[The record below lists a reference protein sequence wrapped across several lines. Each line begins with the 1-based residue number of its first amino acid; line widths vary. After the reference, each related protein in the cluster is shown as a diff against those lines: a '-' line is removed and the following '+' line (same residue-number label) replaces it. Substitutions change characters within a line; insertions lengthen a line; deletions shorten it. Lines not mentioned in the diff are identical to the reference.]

1 MRGFTFPERA
11 EQVLIGGMVA
21 GILLIMQRIN
31 IDLYKTGLAVLTA
44 STLLQ
49 IAVGN
54 IPKRGSVGGSLVR
67 IAVILVLITAI
78 FGVGI
83 LLVPTLSRLGR

>member
-1 MRGFTFPERA
+1 MEGLNFTERA
-11 EQVLIGGMVA
+11 EQVLIGGMVI
-21 GILLIMQRIN
+21 GIVLIMQRVSV
-31 IDLYKTGLAVLTA
+31 DLYRTGLGILTA

-54 IPKRGSVGGSLVR
+54 IPKRGSVVGSLGRVLL
-67 IAVILVLITAI
+67 ILVLIAGI
-78 FGVGI
+78 FSVGV

>member
-1 MRGFTFPERA
+1 MRLTFPERA
-11 EQVLIGGMVA
+11 ERVLIAGMLV
-21 GILLIMQRIN
+21 GIVLILQRYS
-31 IDLYKTGLAVLTA
+31 LALFKTGLCILVL

-54 IPKRGSVGGSLVR
+54 IPKTGSTGGSLVR
-67 IAVILVLITAI
+67 IVILLGVVAAV
-78 FGVGI
+78 FGLGV